1 MPVYRKLYEGTKKI
15 SPGSIR
21 HVTSLDRC
29 KVEDVQYM
37 DSIKQITF
45 IGTVYSKHSKQYYNC
60 IVSFDSIERN
70 EGLSNTELEK
80 GLLPKPTLARD
91 PIQVY
96 CSCKSYRFRADF
108 ANRRRHAGTGP
119 HFPPY
124 HRISDRAP
132 YNPRNIACFC
142 KHIIEFVDYLKKQG
156 FVH

>member
-1 MPVYRKLYEGTKKI
+1 MMSVSLGELEHNTKEVLESVLVDKIPVNI
-15 SPGSIR
+15 
-21 HVTSLDRC
+21 
-29 KVEDVQYM
+29 
-37 DSIKQITF
+37 
-45 IGTVYSKHSKQYYNC
+45 
-60 IVSFDSIERN
+60 
-70 EGLSNTELEK
+70 ELEK

-142 KHIIEFVDYLKKQG
+142 KHVIEFVDYLKKQG